1 MSKKN
6 ILGLNELIN
15 KNNTRLNVNLKEIE
29 NEIMRDSDSSSIP
42 PEKKEKDEQSE
53 ILEHIRRESKR
64 QAREYGVQQPNEDEI
79 ASILESTYTKKPGA
93 GGEKGVSVA
102 KSRVSVYNDDDVDPF
117 DSLSNIKFTAADNK
131 KGGKGGGGRHASNS
145 DDDSDDSSADDS
157 DDDSSQT
164 SASSAR
170 TSSTHDKKK
179 KKRRDES
186 SESEDSDDSSSESS
200 DDDKSSKSSK
210 RSERPR
216 HTNYHQLKA
225 EGGGEKKKSKS
236 RSHTDIVEKLYKEDE
251 TEQFDKDDHL
261 HMLVDKI
268 DEMKDYLQEMGYDIS
283 RIDNVDYNSDY
294 DLVHR
299 VYKRCNRIL
308 HKRRY
313 SNMFMQIC
321 LAGGTVLENVFD
333 GERVFFAKYRW
344 NMKGARSTIQ
354 TRMRQM
360 EYETSVIMARVIDHY
375 GLGEGT
381 VVAMDIIPALL
392 TLPYQNAKKEE
403 AQKEKQ
409 IDKSEYSSALNE
421 LEALRKGNKS

>member
-29 NEIMRDSDSSSIP
+29 NEIMRDSESSSIP

-79 ASILESTYTKKPGA
+79 TSILESTYTKKPGGE
-93 GGEKGVSVA
+93 GGRGGGGVVA
-102 KSRVSVYNDDDVDPF
+102 TKSRASVYNDDVDPF

-131 KGGKGGGGRHASNS
+131 KGGGGRGRESSS
-145 DDDSDDSSADDS
+145 DEETDSSAEDSDDE
-157 DDDSSQT
+157 SSQT

-170 TSSTHDKKK
+170 TTSTRDKKK
-179 KKRRDES
+179 KKKKHEES
-186 SESEDSDDSSSESS
+186 SDSDDSDSSSEGSES
-200 DDDKSSKSSK
+200 EKSK
-210 RSERPR
+210 RSERSERPR
-216 HTNYHQLKA
+216 NTNYHQLKA
-225 EGGGEKKKSKS
+225 EGGEKKKSKS
-236 RSHTDIVEKLYKEDE
+236 RSHSDIVEKLYKEDE
-251 TEQFDKDDHL
+251 SEQFDKDDHL

-381 VVAMDIIPALL
+381 VVAMDVIPALL